1 MSAYYTHLEISPGL
15 YQIWEPS
22 GVGCTLIT
30 GAQWALLIDTGYGF
44 DDLSGYVKALTDLP
58 LTLINTH
65 GHLDHAGGNWQ
76 FSQAAWLH
84 PYERLVY
91 DIYQKDKVTHVPYI
105 EKKYRLGK
113 ISDPFPPGFDR
124 ASYMENKAVP
134 FRDVSDHQ
142 VFDLGGR
149 QVEVSFLPG
158 HTKGSLTLF
167 DHATGT
173 LITGDNVGPSLWIMF
188 EQSAPLSVFAQR
200 LAQIQSTYPIRQVLA
215 SHSPTP
221 YPPSIIGHVLHAVT
235 VCRPETSRIFVHP
248 RHGYKALHHKEPVAD
263 IPGLKTIHVVYPIKE
278 PTT

>member
-1 MSAYYTHLEISPGL
+1 MTYERILYTPGNLAGPVPDLGTVRRRL
-15 YQIWEPS
+15 YTDHGRPA
-22 GVGCTLIT
+22 GP
-30 GAQWALLIDTGYGF
+30 LIDTGYGF

-113 ISDPFPPGFDR
+113 ISDPFPPDFDR

-173 LITGDNVGPSLWIMF
+173 LITGR
-188 EQSAPLSVFAQR
+188 QR
-200 LAQIQSTYPIRQVLA
+200 RPQPMD
-215 SHSPTP
+215 
-221 YPPSIIGHVLHAVT
+221 HV
-235 VCRPETSRIFVHP
+235 
-248 RHGYKALHHKEPVAD
+248 
-263 IPGLKTIHVVYPIKE
+263 
-278 PTT
+278 